1 MSILFKFVGSSF
13 LLTFGIIL
21 LVCGSIMLYSYRRIN
36 LLERS
41 VIEHGKILQSFILNY
56 NIQMQSINSLISKN
70 KFENEETKQ
79 IKKIN
84 LGDKIYVSEDEY
96 SENEYIV
103 NNNTNSHVSKAN
115 LSKANLSKA
124 NISKAKDDDDEDEE
138 DDDDDEDEDEDDEDD
153 EDDDDEDED
162 VSEANDD
169 DEDEAN
175 DDDEDEANDDD
186 EDDVSEADDD
196 KEANDDEEA
205 NDEPNEETK
214 EEDSLE
220 KLLILTKKEF
230 EQNLKDLGDFEEID
244 LNKPYFSNSDDET
257 FIKNLP
263 VNLDTFN
270 IDLNT
275 NSKII
280 NLNTIEIP
288 DQETD
293 VAIDVVDSGVTK
305 KNYSKMKVDDLK
317 TIAVTRNLIDNE
329 TAQKMKKADLIKIIQ
344 NA

>member
-56 NIQMQSINSLISKN
+56 NIQMQSINSLYSKN

-103 NNNTNSHVSKAN
+103 NNNTNSHVSKA
-115 LSKANLSKA
+115 
-124 NISKAKDDDDEDEE
+124 KDDDDEDGEDEE
-138 DDDDDEDEDEDDEDD
+138 DDEDDVSEANDDDEDED
-153 EDDDDEDED
+153 DED

-175 DDDEDEANDDD
+175 DDDEDEADDDD
-186 EDDVSEADDD
+186 EDEADDD

-205 NDEPNEETK
+205 NDEPNEK
-214 EEDSLE
+214 EDSLE

>member
-21 LVCGSIMLYSYRRIN
+21 LVCGSMMLYSYRRIS
-36 LLERS
+36 LLEQS

-103 NNNTNSHVSKAN
+103 NNVKNTNSFVSKAN
-115 LSKANLSKA
+115 V
-124 NISKAKDDDDEDEE
+124 DDKE
-138 DDDDDEDEDEDDEDD
+138 DDDDN
-153 EDDDDEDED
+153 EDDD
-162 VSEANDD
+162 NDD
-169 DEDEAN
+169 DDEAN
-175 DDDEDEANDDD
+175 DDDDDD
-186 EDDVSEADDD
+186 EDDVSEANDEDDEDETNEEDDD
-196 KEANDDEEA
+196 DDVSEANNEA
-205 NDEPNEETK
+205 NDEADDDEITK
-214 EEDSLE
+214 EEDVKEASLE
-220 KLLILTKKEF
+220 KLLTLSKKEF
-230 EQNLKDLGDFEEID
+230 EKNLKDLGDFEEID
-244 LNKPYFSNSDDET
+244 LNKPYFSNNDDET

-288 DQETD
+288 VQETD
-293 VAIDVVDSGVTK
+293 VTSGLVDSGVTK

>member
-1 MSILFKFVGSSF
+1 
-13 LLTFGIIL
+13 
-21 LVCGSIMLYSYRRIN
+21 MLYSYRRIN

-56 NIQMQSINSLISKN
+56 NIQMQSINSLYSKN

-103 NNNTNSHVSKAN
+103 NNVENTNSH
-115 LSKANLSKA
+115 
-124 NISKAKDDDDEDEE
+124 
-138 DDDDDEDEDEDDEDD
+138 
-153 EDDDDEDED
+153 

-169 DEDEAN
+169 DEDE
-175 DDDEDEANDDD
+175 DD
-186 EDDVSEADDD
+186 EDDVSEANDEDDVSEANDEEED
-196 KEANDDEEA
+196 KDEDEVSDEDDVSEDEDEANDEDDVSEANDDDDDDDDDEDEA
-205 NDEPNEETK
+205 NEKECETK
-214 EEDSLE
+214 DDNVKEAVLE
-220 KLLILTKKEF
+220 KLLILSKKDF
-230 EQNLKDLGDFEEID
+230 EKNLKDLGDFEEID

-288 DQETD
+288 VQETD
-293 VAIDVVDSGVTK
+293 VTSGLVDSGVTK

>member
-56 NIQMQSINSLISKN
+56 NIQMQSINSLYSKN

-103 NNNTNSHVSKAN
+103 NKNTNSHVSKAN
-115 LSKANLSKA
+115 ISKANVSKA
-124 NISKAKDDDDEDEE
+124 NEDDEDEAKDDDEEDDDDDD
-138 DDDDDEDEDEDDEDD
+138 DDDDDEDEDDDDD
-153 EDDDDEDED
+153 VSEANDDDEDVSEANDEDEDDD

-169 DEDEAN
+169 DEDE
-175 DDDEDEANDDD
+175 
-186 EDDVSEADDD
+186 DDD
-196 KEANDDEEA
+196 KEANNEANNEA
-205 NDEPNEETK
+205 NDDSK
-214 EEDSLE
+214 EASLE

-230 EQNLKDLGDFEEID
+230 EKSIKDLGDFEEID
-244 LNKPYFSNSDDET
+244 LNKPYFSNTDDET

-293 VAIDVVDSGVTK
+293 VAIDVLDSGVTK

>member
-56 NIQMQSINSLISKN
+56 NIQMQSLNSLYAKN
-70 KFENEETKQ
+70 KFEKEEIDQ
-79 IKKIN
+79 VKKIN
-84 LGDKIYVSEDEY
+84 LGDKINVSEDEC
-96 SENEYIV
+96 SEDECSEDECLV
-103 NNNTNSHVSKAN
+103 DNNNKIN
-115 LSKANLSKA
+115 LPV
-124 NISKAKDDDDEDEE
+124 ECVE
-138 DDDDDEDEDEDDEDD
+138 DDDDDDDEDD
-153 EDDDDEDED
+153 EDDDGDDDGDDDDGDEDED
-162 VSEANDD
+162 DDEDNDEDEDD
-169 DEDEAN
+169 DEE
-175 DDDEDEANDDD
+175 DEDEDDD
-186 EDDVSEADDD
+186 EDDEDELSKLTIQEDNLAKILTVSK
-196 KEANDDEEA
+196 KE
-205 NDEPNEETK
+205 
-214 EEDSLE
+214 LE
-220 KLLILTKKEF
+220 KNI
-230 EQNLKDLGDFEEID
+230 KDLGDFEEIE
-244 LNKPYFSNSDDET
+244 LEKPYFSNNDDET

-270 IDLNT
+270 IDLNI

-280 NLNTIEIP
+280 NLNNMEISAS
-288 DQETD
+288 ET
-293 VAIDVVDSGVTK
+293 VTSVDNGVTK

-329 TAQKMKKADLIKIIQ
+329 TAQKMKKADLIKLIQ

>member
-21 LVCGSIMLYSYRRIN
+21 LVCGSIMLYSYRRLN

-56 NIQMQSINSLISKN
+56 NIQMQSLNSLYKN
-70 KFENEETKQ
+70 KSTKEETEQ

-84 LGDKIYVSEDEY
+84 LGDKIYVSEDEC

-103 NNNTNSHVSKAN
+103 DNTKTNSPVQCV
-115 LSKANLSKA
+115 
-124 NISKAKDDDDEDEE
+124 
-138 DDDDDEDEDEDDEDD
+138 DDDDDDDDGDD
-153 EDDDDEDED
+153 DHDGDDDDDDDGDDGDDDDDDDDDD
-162 VSEANDD
+162 VDNDD
-169 DEDEAN
+169 DG
-175 DDDEDEANDDD
+175 DDDVDDGDDNDGDDGDDD
-186 EDDVSEADDD
+186 DGDDD
-196 KEANDDEEA
+196 GDDDDDDDGNKENLAKLL
-205 NDEPNEETK
+205 TISK
-214 EEDSLE
+214 EELE
-220 KLLILTKKEF
+220 KNI
-230 EQNLKDLGDFEEID
+230 KDLGDFEEID
-244 LNKPYFSNSDDET
+244 LNKSYFSNNDDET

-280 NLNTIEIP
+280 NLNNTELDAVETVETIDNGPI
-288 DQETD
+288 
-293 VAIDVVDSGVTK
+293 K
-305 KNYSKMKVDDLK
+305 KNYSKMRVDDLK

>member
-21 LVCGSIMLYSYRRIN
+21 LVCGSIMLYSYRRFN

-56 NIQMQSINSLISKN
+56 NIQMQSMNSLYNKN
-70 KFENEETKQ
+70 KVEKEEVEQ

-84 LGDKIYVSEDEY
+84 LGDKLSDKIYVSENECSEDEC
-96 SENEYIV
+96 SEDEC
-103 NNNTNSHVSKAN
+103 SEKEVSD
-115 LSKANLSKA
+115 A
-124 NISKAKDDDDEDEE
+124 NIIKDISQDKSDDDD
-138 DDDDDEDEDEDDEDD
+138 DDDDDEDDDGDD
-153 EDDDDEDED
+153 EDDDDEE
-162 VSEANDD
+162 DD
-169 DEDEAN
+169 DEEV
-175 DDDEDEANDDD
+175 DDDDDDDDDDD
-186 EDDVSEADDD
+186 EDDEKDEKDE
-196 KEANDDEEA
+196 KGEDEESEN
-205 NDEPNEETK
+205 NDEDNNTNEDENGENMHEFNIAKLLTISKK
-214 EEDSLE
+214 ELE
-220 KLLILTKKEF
+220 KNI
-230 EQNLKDLGDFEEID
+230 KDLGDFEEIN
-244 LNKPYFSNSDDET
+244 LIKPFFSNNDDDET

-270 IDLNT
+270 IDLNN

-280 NLNTIEIP
+280 NLNNLENANV
-288 DQETD
+288 ET
-293 VAIDVVDSGVTK
+293 VETVDNGVTK

-329 TAQKMKKADLIKIIQ
+329 TAHKMKKADLIKIIQ

>member
-21 LVCGSIMLYSYRRIN
+21 LVCGSMMLYSYRRIN

-56 NIQMQSINSLISKN
+56 NIQMQSINSLYSKN

-103 NNNTNSHVSKAN
+103 NNVENTNSHVSEAKVDVSEAN
-115 LSKANLSKA
+115 
-124 NISKAKDDDDEDEE
+124 
-138 DDDDDEDEDEDDEDD
+138 DDDDDEDEDEANDEEEDEDEDEVSEANDEEEDEDEANDDEDED
-153 EDDDDEDED
+153 DVSEVNDDDDDDDEDED
-162 VSEANDD
+162 EANEKECETKDD
-169 DEDEAN
+169 N
-175 DDDEDEANDDD
+175 
-186 EDDVSEADDD
+186 V
-196 KEANDDEEA
+196 KEAV
-205 NDEPNEETK
+205 
-214 EEDSLE
+214 LE
-220 KLLILTKKEF
+220 KLLTLSKKDF
-230 EQNLKDLGDFEEID
+230 EKNLKDLGDFEEID

-288 DQETD
+288 VQETD
-293 VAIDVVDSGVTK
+293 VTSGLVDSGVTK

>member
-21 LVCGSIMLYSYRRIN
+21 LVCGSMMLYSYRRIN

-56 NIQMQSINSLISKN
+56 NIQMQSINSLYSKN

-103 NNNTNSHVSKAN
+103 NNVENTNSHVSKAN
-115 LSKANLSKA
+115 V
-124 NISKAKDDDDEDEE
+124 DDDE
-138 DDDDDEDEDEDDEDD
+138 
-153 EDDDDEDED
+153 DEDED
-162 VSEANDD
+162 VSEANDE
-169 DEDEAN
+169 DEDEDEDDVSEANDEDEDDVSEAN
-175 DDDEDEANDDD
+175 DDDVSEANDEDDVSEANDDDDD
-186 EDDVSEADDD
+186 EDDVSEANDDD
-196 KEANDDEEA
+196 EANEKECETKDDNVKEAV
-205 NDEPNEETK
+205 
-214 EEDSLE
+214 LE
-220 KLLILTKKEF
+220 KLLTLSKKDF
-230 EQNLKDLGDFEEID
+230 EKNLKDLGDFEEID

-288 DQETD
+288 VQETD
-293 VAIDVVDSGVTK
+293 VTSGLVDSGVTK

>member
-56 NIQMQSINSLISKN
+56 NIQMQSINSLYSKN

-115 LSKANLSKA
+115 ISKA
-124 NISKAKDDDDEDEE
+124 NISKAND
-138 DDDDDEDEDEDDEDD
+138 DDDDDEDDEDVSEANDDDDDDDDEDD
-153 EDDDDEDED
+153 EDDED

-169 DEDEAN
+169 DED
-175 DDDEDEANDDD
+175 DVSDEDEDED
-186 EDDVSEADDD
+186 EDDVSDVGEANN
-196 KEANDDEEA
+196 EANDADDVSEA
-205 NDEPNEETK
+205 NNEANEK
-214 EEDSLE
+214 EASLE

>member
-21 LVCGSIMLYSYRRIN
+21 LVCGSMMLYSYRRIS
-36 LLERS
+36 LLEQS

-103 NNNTNSHVSKAN
+103 NNVENTNSFVSKAN
-115 LSKANLSKA
+115 VDDKEDDDDDDDDEANDDD
-124 NISKAKDDDDEDEE
+124 DDDDEDDDDKANDD
-138 DDDDDEDEDEDDEDD
+138 DDDDDEDEDDD
-153 EDDDDEDED
+153 
-162 VSEANDD
+162 
-169 DEDEAN
+169 DEAN
-175 DDDEDEANDDD
+175 DDDDD
-186 EDDVSEADDD
+186 EDDVSEA
-196 KEANDDEEA
+196 NDEDEA
-205 NDEPNEETK
+205 NDEADDDANDEITK
-214 EEDSLE
+214 EEDVKEASLE
-220 KLLILTKKEF
+220 KLLTLSKKEF
-230 EQNLKDLGDFEEID
+230 EKNLKDLGDFEEID
-244 LNKPYFSNSDDET
+244 LNKPYFSNNDDET

-288 DQETD
+288 VQETD
-293 VAIDVVDSGVTK
+293 VTSGLVDSGVTK

>member
-21 LVCGSIMLYSYRRIN
+21 LVCGSMMLYSYRRIN

-56 NIQMQSINSLISKN
+56 NIQMQSINSLYSKN

-103 NNNTNSHVSKAN
+103 NNVKNTNSSVSKAN
-115 LSKANLSKA
+115 V
-124 NISKAKDDDDEDEE
+124 DDDEDEDNE
-138 DDDDDEDEDEDDEDD
+138 DEDNEDEDNEDDEEDDVSEANEDDDEDDVSEANDDDDDDEDED
-153 EDDDDEDED
+153 D

-169 DEDEAN
+169 DED
-175 DDDEDEANDDD
+175 DDDDNDEANEKECETKDDN
-186 EDDVSEADDD
+186 V
-196 KEANDDEEA
+196 KEAV
-205 NDEPNEETK
+205 
-214 EEDSLE
+214 LE
-220 KLLILTKKEF
+220 KLLTLSKKDF
-230 EQNLKDLGDFEEID
+230 EKNLKDLGDFEEID
-244 LNKPYFSNSDDET
+244 LNKPYFSNNDDET

-280 NLNTIEIP
+280 NLNSIEIP
-288 DQETD
+288 DIETD
-293 VAIDVVDSGVTK
+293 VSSVVDSGVTK

>member
-56 NIQMQSINSLISKN
+56 NIQMQSINSLYSKN

-103 NNNTNSHVSKAN
+103 NNNTNSHISKAN
-115 LSKANLSKA
+115 VSKA
-124 NISKAKDDDDEDEE
+124 NISKAKDDDEDEAN
-138 DDDDDEDEDEDDEDD
+138 DDEDD
-153 EDDDDEDED
+153 EDDVSEANEDDDDVSEANEDDDDEDD

-169 DEDEAN
+169 DEDVS
-175 DDDEDEANDDD
+175 DVSD

-196 KEANDDEEA
+196 KEANDVSDSEA
-205 NDEPNEETK
+205 NNEANNEPNE

-270 IDLNT
+270 IDLTT

>member
-21 LVCGSIMLYSYRRIN
+21 LVCGSMMLYSYRRIN
-36 LLERS
+36 LLEQS

-56 NIQMQSINSLISKN
+56 NIQMQSINSLYSKN

-103 NNNTNSHVSKAN
+103 NNVENTNSHISKAN
-115 LSKANLSKA
+115 VDEDDEEDVSEANDEDDVSEA
-124 NISKAKDDDDEDEE
+124 NDEDE
-138 DDDDDEDEDEDDEDD
+138 DEDEDEDDD
-153 EDDDDEDED
+153 D

-169 DEDEAN
+169 DDVSEAN
-175 DDDEDEANDDD
+175 D
-186 EDDVSEADDD
+186 EDDVSEA
-196 KEANDDEEA
+196 NDDEDEDNDEA
-205 NDEPNEETK
+205 NEKECETK
-214 EEDSLE
+214 DDNVKEAVLE
-220 KLLILTKKEF
+220 KLLTLSKKDF
-230 EQNLKDLGDFEEID
+230 EKNLKDLGDFEEID

-288 DQETD
+288 VQETD
-293 VAIDVVDSGVTK
+293 VTSGLVDSGVTK

>member
-21 LVCGSIMLYSYRRIN
+21 LVCGSMMLYSYRRIS
-36 LLERS
+36 LLEQS

-103 NNNTNSHVSKAN
+103 NNVKNTNSSASKAN
-115 LSKANLSKA
+115 V
-124 NISKAKDDDDEDEE
+124 DDKEDYDE
-138 DDDDDEDEDEDDEDD
+138 DDDEDED
-153 EDDDDEDED
+153 D

-169 DEDEAN
+169 DVSEANDEDEAN
-175 DDDEDEANDDD
+175 DDDEDDDDEDDEDEANDDD
-186 EDDVSEADDD
+186 EDDED
-196 KEANDDEEA
+196 EANDDDVSEA
-205 NDEPNEETK
+205 NDEDEANDEAEDDEITK
-214 EEDSLE
+214 EEDVKESSLE
-220 KLLILTKKEF
+220 KLLTLSKIEF
-230 EQNLKDLGDFEEID
+230 EKNLKDLGDFEEID
-244 LNKPYFSNSDDET
+244 LNKPYFSNNDDET

-288 DQETD
+288 VQETD
-293 VAIDVVDSGVTK
+293 VTSGLVDSGVTK

>member
-21 LVCGSIMLYSYRRIN
+21 LVCGSMMLYSYRRIN

-56 NIQMQSINSLISKN
+56 NIQMQSINSLYSKN

-103 NNNTNSHVSKAN
+103 NNVENTNSHVSKAN
-115 LSKANLSKA
+115 V
-124 NISKAKDDDDEDEE
+124 
-138 DDDDDEDEDEDDEDD
+138 
-153 EDDDDEDED
+153 DEDED
-162 VSEANDD
+162 VSET
-169 DEDEAN
+169 
-175 DDDEDEANDDD
+175 NDDD
-186 EDDVSEADDD
+186 EDDVSEANDEDEDEDDVSEANDEDEDDD
-196 KEANDDEEA
+196 DDEDDVSEANDEDDVSEANDDDVSEANDDEA
-205 NDEPNEETK
+205 NEKECETK
-214 EEDSLE
+214 DDNVKEAVLE
-220 KLLILTKKEF
+220 KLLTLSKKDF
-230 EQNLKDLGDFEEID
+230 EKNLKDLGDFEEID

-288 DQETD
+288 VQETD
-293 VAIDVVDSGVTK
+293 VTGGLVDSGVTK

>member
-21 LVCGSIMLYSYRRIN
+21 LVCGSMMLYSYRRIN

-56 NIQMQSINSLISKN
+56 NIQMQSINSLYSKN

-103 NNNTNSHVSKAN
+103 NNIENTNSHVSKAN
-115 LSKANLSKA
+115 V
-124 NISKAKDDDDEDEE
+124 
-138 DDDDDEDEDEDDEDD
+138 DDDEDEDE
-153 EDDDDEDED
+153 DEDED
-162 VSEANDD
+162 VSEANDE
-169 DEDEAN
+169 DEDEDDDDDDVSEAN
-175 DDDEDEANDDD
+175 DEDED
-186 EDDVSEADDD
+186 EDDVSEANDEDEDEDDVS
-196 KEANDDEEA
+196 EA
-205 NDEPNEETK
+205 NDEDDVSEANDEDEANEKECETK
-214 EEDSLE
+214 DDNVKEAVLE
-220 KLLILTKKEF
+220 KLLTLSKKDF
-230 EQNLKDLGDFEEID
+230 EKNLKDLGDFEEID

-288 DQETD
+288 VQETD
-293 VAIDVVDSGVTK
+293 VTSGLVDSGVTK

>member
-21 LVCGSIMLYSYRRIN
+21 LVCGSMMLYSYRRIN

-56 NIQMQSINSLISKN
+56 NIQMQSINSLYSKN

-103 NNNTNSHVSKAN
+103 NNIAN
-115 LSKANLSKA
+115 ISKA
-124 NISKAKDDDDEDEE
+124 NISENEN
-138 DDDDDEDEDEDDEDD
+138 EDEDDVGEAN
-153 EDDDDEDED
+153 EKEGETKDDD
-162 VSEANDD
+162 V
-169 DEDEAN
+169 
-175 DDDEDEANDDD
+175 
-186 EDDVSEADDD
+186 
-196 KEANDDEEA
+196 KEAV
-205 NDEPNEETK
+205 
-214 EEDSLE
+214 LE
-220 KLLILTKKEF
+220 KLLTLSKKDF
-230 EQNLKDLGDFEEID
+230 EKNLKDLGDFEEID

-280 NLNTIEIP
+280 NLNSIEIP
-288 DQETD
+288 DLETD
-293 VAIDVVDSGVTK
+293 VSSVVDSGVTK

>member
-56 NIQMQSINSLISKN
+56 NIQMQSINSLYSKN

-84 LGDKIYVSEDEY
+84 LGDKIYVSEDDY

-124 NISKAKDDDDEDEE
+124 NISKANDD
-138 DDDDDEDEDEDDEDD
+138 DEDDEDD
-153 EDDDDEDED
+153 EDDKDEDEANDDDEDDEDDEDDKDEDED
-162 VSEANDD
+162 EED

-175 DDDEDEANDDD
+175 DDDEDEDDDD
-186 EDDVSEADDD
+186 EDEDDD
-196 KEANDDEEA
+196 KEANGEA
-205 NDEPNEETK
+205 NEETK
-214 EEDSLE
+214 EEDSLEEASLE

-293 VAIDVVDSGVTK
+293 VTSGLVDSGVTK

>member
-56 NIQMQSINSLISKN
+56 NIQMQSINSLYSKN

-103 NNNTNSHVSKAN
+103 NNTNTNSHISKAN
-115 LSKANLSKA
+115 V
-124 NISKAKDDDDEDEE
+124 SKAKDDDEDEAN
-138 DDDDDEDEDEDDEDD
+138 DDEDD
-153 EDDDDEDED
+153 EDDVSEANEDDDDVSEANEDDDDEDD

-169 DEDEAN
+169 DEDVS
-175 DDDEDEANDDD
+175 DVSD

-196 KEANDDEEA
+196 KEANDVSDSEA
-205 NDEPNEETK
+205 NNEANNEPNE

-270 IDLNT
+270 IDLTT

>member
-21 LVCGSIMLYSYRRIN
+21 LVCGSIMLYSYRRLN

-56 NIQMQSINSLISKN
+56 NMQMQSLNSLYKN
-70 KFENEETKQ
+70 KSTKEETEQ

-84 LGDKIYVSEDEY
+84 LGDKIYVSEDEC

-103 NNNTNSHVSKAN
+103 YNTKTNSPVQCVDDYDDGDDVDDN
-115 LSKANLSKA
+115 
-124 NISKAKDDDDEDEE
+124 DDDC
-138 DDDDDEDEDEDDEDD
+138 DDDDD
-153 EDDDDEDED
+153 DDDDDDGDDDDDDDDDDDGNDED
-162 VSEANDD
+162 NDDNDD
-169 DEDEAN
+169 DDDG
-175 DDDEDEANDDD
+175 DDDDDD
-186 EDDVSEADDD
+186 GDDD
-196 KEANDDEEA
+196 NKENLAKLL
-205 NDEPNEETK
+205 TISK
-214 EEDSLE
+214 EELE
-220 KLLILTKKEF
+220 KNIT
-230 EQNLKDLGDFEEID
+230 DLGDFEEID
-244 LNKPYFSNSDDET
+244 LNKPYFSNNDDET

-280 NLNTIEIP
+280 NLNNTELDAVETIE
-288 DQETD
+288 T
-293 VAIDVVDSGVTK
+293 IDNGPIK
-305 KNYSKMKVDDLK
+305 KNYSKMRVDDLK

>member
-1 MSILFKFVGSSF
+1 
-13 LLTFGIIL
+13 
-21 LVCGSIMLYSYRRIN
+21 
-36 LLERS
+36 
-41 VIEHGKILQSFILNY
+41 
-56 NIQMQSINSLISKN
+56 MQSINSLYSKN

-103 NNNTNSHVSKAN
+103 NNVENTNSHI
-115 LSKANLSKA
+115 SKA
-124 NISKAKDDDDEDEE
+124 NISKANISKANVS
-138 DDDDDEDEDEDDEDD
+138 DDDEDEDEDDED
-153 EDDDDEDED
+153 
-162 VSEANDD
+162 
-169 DEDEAN
+169 
-175 DDDEDEANDDD
+175 
-186 EDDVSEADDD
+186 EDDVSEANEDDEDDEDDD
-196 KEANDDEEA
+196 ISEA
-205 NDEPNEETK
+205 NDEDDEDEDDEDED
-214 EEDSLE
+214 EEDEEDDVSEAIVSEAIVSEAIVSEAIVSEANDVSNANEKEAVLE
-220 KLLILTKKEF
+220 KLLTLSKKDF
-230 EQNLKDLGDFEEID
+230 EKNLKDLGDFEEID

-280 NLNTIEIP
+280 NLNSIEIP
-288 DQETD
+288 DIETD
-293 VAIDVVDSGVTK
+293 AAIDVVDSGVTK

>member
-56 NIQMQSINSLISKN
+56 NIQMQSINSLYSKN

-103 NNNTNSHVSKAN
+103 NNVENTNSHI
-115 LSKANLSKA
+115 SKA
-124 NISKAKDDDDEDEE
+124 NISKANISKANVS
-138 DDDDDEDEDEDDEDD
+138 DDDEDEDEDDED
-153 EDDDDEDED
+153 
-162 VSEANDD
+162 
-169 DEDEAN
+169 
-175 DDDEDEANDDD
+175 
-186 EDDVSEADDD
+186 EDDVSEANEDDEDDEDDD
-196 KEANDDEEA
+196 ISEA
-205 NDEPNEETK
+205 NDEDDEDEDDEDED
-214 EEDSLE
+214 EEDEEDDVSEAIVSEAIVSEAIVSEANDVSNANEKEAVLE
-220 KLLILTKKEF
+220 KLLTLSKKDF
-230 EQNLKDLGDFEEID
+230 EKNLKDLGDFEEID

-280 NLNTIEIP
+280 NLNSIEIP
-288 DQETD
+288 DIETD
-293 VAIDVVDSGVTK
+293 AAIDVVDSGVTK